1 MLKRIQ
7 NNREL
12 TALMA
17 IIALFAL
24 LGAMDSQSFSFQTLS
39 MIFGSAQI
47 LMLLAMGATVVMLT
61 RNIDVS
67 VGSITGRSAVT
78 LGVLLTGGMSLPLAC
93 LLTLGTG
100 LLAGVFNGVLV
111 AWLRIPAIVATLG
124 TLGLYRG
131 LMLLMTGGK
140 WIEGLPA
147 GLKSLSEPVFLS
159 VSSLGWLVIVYLR
172 RCSGCSAAPP
182 LAAVSTLSVTTYRAH
197 GSSAWRSTAC
207 AFWRSASTA

>member
-24 LGAMDSQSFSFQTLS
+24 LGAMDRQSFSFQTLS

-67 VGSITGRSAVT
+67 VGSV
-78 LGVLLTGGMSLPLAC
+78 P
-93 LLTLGTG
+93 
-100 LLAGVFNGVLV
+100 
-111 AWLRIPAIVATLG
+111 
-124 TLGLYRG
+124 
-131 LMLLMTGGK
+131 
-140 WIEGLPA
+140 
-147 GLKSLSEPVFLS
+147 
-159 VSSLGWLVIVYLR
+159 
-172 RCSGCSAAPP
+172 
-182 LAAVSTLSVTTYRAH
+182 
-197 GSSAWRSTAC
+197 AC
-207 AFWRSASTA
+207 AP